1 MHALNIVYIYINI
14 YLSLNPL
21 AFGLSYN
28 LGRREREKLEG
39 WKKKGRKCFFN
50 TSLA

>member
-1 MHALNIVYIYINI
+1 M
-14 YLSLNPL
+14 LSLNPL

-39 WKKKGRKCFFN
+39 WKKKDEN
-50 TSLA
+50 VSLIHL